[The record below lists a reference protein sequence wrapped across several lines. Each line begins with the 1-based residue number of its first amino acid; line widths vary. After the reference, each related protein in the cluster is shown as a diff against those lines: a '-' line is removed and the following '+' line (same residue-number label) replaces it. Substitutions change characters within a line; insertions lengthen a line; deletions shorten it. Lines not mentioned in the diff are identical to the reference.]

1 MSFTCLTFTTDLSN
15 AKTYDFPAFLAARQ
29 ARVALVGGTSHLR
42 GTPALLDAV
51 GLTQSRGEQSNAR
64 EKCKWQAT
72 LPRTETQT
80 YFLSHCDCIL
90 KQVLPTVLMETS

>member
-1 MSFTCLTFTTDLSN
+1 MAS
-15 AKTYDFPAFLAARQ
+15 
-29 ARVALVGGTSHLR
+29 VAGTSHLR

-51 GLTQSRGEQSNAR
+51 GLTQNRGEHSNAR

-72 LPRTETQT
+72 LPRPRTETQT

-90 KQVLPTVLMETS
+90 LVQIISMPRALQW